1 MRPLL
6 GPYLTRPKEQPAQD
20 GADDW
25 LVVVSQTC
33 DVVAQ
38 TLEAEPL
45 IEVLLCRQIAGR
57 PRKGKRNLKSTRYL
71 DFRPNRDTHPDVVLT
86 AHATVNR
93 YVIPRSLLKD
103 YAPDQ
108 DRRLDGIAS
117 ARVLAWYALRASR
130 PSWPSRFCDCVRG
143 ASAMLEEAL
152 DPLSDD
158 IAEVRVAIAEKDQE
172 LEEGRPYH
180 LTVFFVVDEAIWDG
194 DLEHLTLINQT
205 FDDFVAALN
214 KCMDVEIDQDLSEVV
229 VGSKFTWQ
237 DIQQTDLWN
246 FANLSYRD

>member
-1 MRPLL
+1 
-6 GPYLTRPKEQPAQD
+6 
-20 GADDW
+20 
-25 LVVVSQTC
+25 
-33 DVVAQ
+33 
-38 TLEAEPL
+38 
-45 IEVLLCRQIAGR
+45 
-57 PRKGKRNLKSTRYL
+57 
-71 DFRPNRDTHPDVVLT
+71 
-86 AHATVNR
+86 
-93 YVIPRSLLKD
+93 
-103 YAPDQ
+103 
-108 DRRLDGIAS
+108 
-117 ARVLAWYALRASR
+117 
-130 PSWPSRFCDCVRG
+130 
-143 ASAMLEEAL
+143 MLEEAL